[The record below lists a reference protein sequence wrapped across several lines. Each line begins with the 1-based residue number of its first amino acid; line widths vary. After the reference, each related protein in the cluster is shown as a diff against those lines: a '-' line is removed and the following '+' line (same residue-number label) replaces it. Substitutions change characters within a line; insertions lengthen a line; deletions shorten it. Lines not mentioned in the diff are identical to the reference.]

1 MKKFISIALAA
12 VMTTSVADV
21 SVQAADFTDEGSNIK
36 YGEAVDVVS
45 ALNIMDKSSDGTF
58 APEDMLTRGEAAK
71 IICNMMSGN
80 IDAYTGNTEFSDVP
94 ADNIYA
100 PYIEYCAANGIV
112 SGYGDGTFHPDGFV
126 TGDEFLKMLLVALGY
141 DGAEEGISGSSWAAQ
156 VELLA
161 NDLGLTKGN
170 DDFVGSDKLT
180 CQEACLYALNT
191 LKANM
196 VTYDGSAVAV
206 TSAENSNSI
215 YDETNDE
222 ASSETPDVVQF
233 AEKFFPELTLCGD
246 AVYTW
251 TYTVNGTTQ
260 KIGTYV
266 DEEKYSIDRTGDVF
280 FYNHA
285 APVASGVIDGVSVN
299 YYDAII
305 NGVPTVAAVEAGG
318 SFDGTSPTT
327 GLYLNYTTD
336 DSGKYIVDK
345 GEWVN
350 GNDLNAPEE
359 GTDYYTTETDGFSGV
374 TVSNNTMTVLLDHEE
389 TYTLAADFKAFEM
402 VPNAEE
408 TAVVATEVSLSSD
421 ITGAERTR
429 AIVVTND
436 NGEASE
442 LYLYGLDN
450 EEIMSLLDETI
461 ELAGDDPSLQLA
473 QGLQCKTADVPNVRL
488 APNYEEH
495 TEPTKLFDNLYFVG
509 GTEAGVFIFED
520 EDGYIMI
527 DSGYSY
533 MPVGDDTV
541 DGYIIPGMEELGLDP
556 AKIKVILI
564 THSGPDHTG
573 GAAYFQENYGTK
585 VIYSIEDAEELQAEI
600 ENGADFGFTVN
611 VEEDTTYTGDNA
623 DAYGKIF
630 TVSCGDN
637 TVLAV
642 SCPRTQPRNGEYS
655 GLSYIAKV
663 TYTQQGE
670 EPVEHIWATYG
681 NTNVTGGVEDMELYH
696 SSVTNFMKIAQDSSL
711 LQSKLG
717 TSEGKIVDV
726 VISNHPF
733 VDMSVPMMEQM
744 RQYTDEEG
752 NFLLADEDHP
762 FVWGAEKVE
771 TFFTLLDTCREVIYT
786 RAINNIDATG
796 TSYMQ

>member
-12 VMTTSVADV
+12 VMTTSMAAV
-21 SVQAADFTDEGSNIK
+21 SVNAADFTDEGSSIK

-45 ALNIMDKSSDGTF
+45 ALNIMGKSSDGTF
-58 APEDMLTRGEAAK
+58 APDDMLTRGEATK
-71 IICNMMSGN
+71 IICNMMLGN
-80 IDAYTGNTEFSDVP
+80 IAVNAENTEFSDVS

-100 PYIEYCAANGIV
+100 PYIEYCASNGII
-112 SGYGDGTFHPDGFV
+112 SGYGDGTFNPDGFV
-126 TGDEFLKMLLVALGY
+126 TGDEFLKMLIMALGY
-141 DGAEEGISGSSWAAQ
+141 NSAQEGISGSNWAKQ
-156 VELLA
+156 VETLSD
-161 NDLGLTKGN
+161 NLGLTKGN
-170 DDFVGSDKLT
+170 NNFVGSENIT
-180 CQEACLYALNT
+180 CQEACLYILNT
-191 LKANM
+191 LKSDM
-196 VTYDGSAVAV
+196 VTYNGSAVAV

-215 YDETNDE
+215 YDETEGE
-222 ASSETPDVVQF
+222 ASNETPDVVQF
-233 AEKFFPELTLCGD
+233 AEKFFPELTLSGD
-246 AVYTW
+246 TVYTW
-251 TYTVNGTTQ
+251 TYTDNGATK
-260 KIGTYV
+260 KIGSYV
-266 DEEKYSIDRTGDVF
+266 DEEKYAIDRTGDVF
-280 FYNHA
+280 FYNHST
-285 APVASGVIDGVSVN
+285 PVASGVIDGISVN

-318 SFDGTSPTT
+318 AFDGTNPTT

-350 GNDLNAPEE
+350 GNDLNEPEE
-359 GTDYYTTETDGFSGV
+359 NTAYYTKETDGFSGV
-374 TVSNNTMTVLLDHEE
+374 TASNNTITVLLDDEE
-389 TYTLAADFKAFEM
+389 TYTMADDFKAFEM
-402 VPNAEE
+402 VPNADK

-421 ITGAERTR
+421 VTGADRTR

-436 NGEASE
+436 DGEATE

-450 EEIMSLLDETI
+450 DEIMALLDKTI
-461 ELAGDDPSLQLA
+461 ELAGDDPSLQLT

-533 MPVGDDTV
+533 MPIGDDNV

-573 GAAYFQENYGTK
+573 GASYFEENYGTK
-585 VIYSIEDAEELQAEI
+585 VIYSIEDAEELQSEI
-600 ENGADFGFTVN
+600 ENGAYLGFTVS
-611 VEEDTTYTGDNA
+611 VEEDTTYTGNNV

-642 SCPRTQPRNGEYS
+642 SCPRSQPRNGEYS

-681 NTNVTGGVEDMELYH
+681 NTNVTGGIEDMELYH
-696 SSVTNFMKIAQDSSL
+696 SSVTNFMKIAKDSNL

-717 TSEGKIVDV
+717 TSEGKTVDV

-752 NFLLADEDHP
+752 NFLLADEEHP